1 MLRASVDWGRCR
13 SCEPCDA
20 RLACKRRAVVKA
32 DPDEPAWVAHDR
44 CSGCGDCLAA
54 CSHAAIDRLTS
65 SGKPFLQVQNAQL

>member
-1 MLRASVDWGRCR
+1 
-13 SCEPCDA
+13 
-20 RLACKRRAVVKA
+20 VKA

-65 SGKPFLQVQNAQL
+65 SGKPFLQVQNAQ